1 MKRKDVVAILLAG
14 GQGSRLNPLTK
25 NIAKPALPFGAEYRI
40 IDFALSNCANSGI
53 DTIGVLVQYKPFILN
68 SYLKKSRSWN
78 IDRMSGGI
86 TILPPYTKSSDMIW
100 YKGTANAVYHNY
112 EFLEYHNP
120 KDVLIL
126 SGDHIYKMNYL
137 SMLEYHQEKDADITI
152 AVVPVPLK
160 EASRFGILNT
170 DEKMR
175 ITDFQEKPKY
185 PKSHLASM
193 GIYIYK
199 WDVLKEYLSNKE
211 EDIDFGK
218 DIIPRMIKDNRSV
231 YAYRYGGYWK
241 DIGVMGSYWDAHMDL
256 LKDTGKDL
264 LFDKEW
270 PIYSANSIVK
280 PQYISKKAVIKNSM
294 IGSGALI
301 QGTIINSVI
310 FQNVQIGPDTVVKNS
325 IILPNTEILCNS
337 VIEKSI
343 IGSDSIVRN
352 NVRVGLD
359 QSNRKDTGISVIADK
374 CDVPEGS
381 IITSGRIVEDG
392 ENYYS
397 SNEVY
402 YA

>member
-68 SYLKKSRSWN
+68 SYLKKSRHWN

-86 TILPPYTKSSDMIW
+86 TILPPYTKSNDMVW
-100 YKGTANAVYHNY
+100 YRGTANAVYHNY

-120 KDVLIL
+120 MDVLIL

-137 SMLEYHQEKDADITI
+137 TMLDYHQEKDADITV

-175 ITDFQEKPKY
+175 ITEFQEKPKY

-193 GIYIYK
+193 GIYLYK
-199 WDVLKEYLSNKE
+199 WDVLKQYLSNREK
-211 EDIDFGK
+211 DIDFGK
-218 DIIPRMIKDNRSV
+218 HIIPRMIEDKRSV
-231 YAYRYGGYWK
+231 YAYRYDGYWK
-241 DIGVMGSYWDAHMDL
+241 DIGVIESYWDAHMDL
-256 LKDTGKDL
+256 LKDTGKEL
-264 LFDKEW
+264 LYDKEW
-270 PIYSANSIVK
+270 PIYSANSIDK
-280 PQYISKKAVIKNSM
+280 PQYVSKKAVIKNSM

-301 QGTIINSVI
+301 QGTIINSI
-310 FQNVQIGPDTVVKNS
+310 ISKNVQIGTNTVVRNS
-325 IILPNTEILCNS
+325 IILPDAEICNNTI
-337 VIEKSI
+337 IDKSI
-343 IGSDSIVRN
+343 IGSDSIIRK
-352 NVRVGLD
+352 NVRIGLD
-359 QSNRKDTGISVIADK
+359 QSNRKDTDITVIADK
-374 CDVPEGS
+374 CDIIEDS
-381 IITSGRIVEDG
+381 IITSGRLVDDV

-397 SNEVY
+397 SDEVY

>member
-1 MKRKDVVAILLAG
+1 VKRKDVVAILLAG

-68 SYLKKSRSWN
+68 SYLKKSRHWN

-86 TILPPYTKSSDMIW
+86 TILPPYTKSNDMVW
-100 YKGTANAVYHNY
+100 YRGTANAVYHNY

-120 KDVLIL
+120 MDVLIL

-137 SMLEYHQEKDADITI
+137 TMLDYHQEKDADITV

-175 ITDFQEKPKY
+175 ITEFQEKPKY

-193 GIYIYK
+193 GIYLYK
-199 WDVLKEYLSNKE
+199 WDVLKQYLSNREK
-211 EDIDFGK
+211 DIDFGK
-218 DIIPRMIKDNRSV
+218 HIIPRMIEDKRSV
-231 YAYRYGGYWK
+231 YAYRYDGYWK
-241 DIGVMGSYWDAHMDL
+241 DIGVIESYWDAHMDL
-256 LKDTGKDL
+256 LKDTGKEL
-264 LFDKEW
+264 LYDKEW
-270 PIYSANSIVK
+270 PIYSANSIDK
-280 PQYISKKAVIKNSM
+280 PQYVSKKAVIKNSM

-301 QGTIINSVI
+301 QGTIINSI
-310 FQNVQIGPDTVVKNS
+310 ISKNVQIGTNTVVRNS
-325 IILPNTEILCNS
+325 IILPDAEICNNTI
-337 VIEKSI
+337 IDKSI
-343 IGSDSIVRN
+343 IGSDSIIRK
-352 NVRVGLD
+352 NVRIGLD
-359 QSNRKDTGISVIADK
+359 QSNRKDTDITVIADK
-374 CDVPEGS
+374 CDIIEDS
-381 IITSGRIVEDG
+381 IITSGRLVDDV

-397 SNEVY
+397 SDEVY